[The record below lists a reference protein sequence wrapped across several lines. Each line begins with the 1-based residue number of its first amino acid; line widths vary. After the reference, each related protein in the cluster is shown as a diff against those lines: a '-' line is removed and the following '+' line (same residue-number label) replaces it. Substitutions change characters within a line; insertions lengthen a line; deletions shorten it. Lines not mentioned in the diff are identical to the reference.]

1 MRMTRAKAVT
11 KAKRQAAETGER
23 RWVVLDPDPERDQDD
38 SNGYQ
43 VADSMDMATIYA
55 GIAEEDIVFCIDD

>member
-1 MRMTRAKAVT
+1 MT
-11 KAKRQAAETGER
+11 KAKAIARAKRQSAQTGER

-38 SNGYQ
+38 TNGYQ

-55 GIAEEDIVFCIDD
+55 GVAEEDIAFRIDD